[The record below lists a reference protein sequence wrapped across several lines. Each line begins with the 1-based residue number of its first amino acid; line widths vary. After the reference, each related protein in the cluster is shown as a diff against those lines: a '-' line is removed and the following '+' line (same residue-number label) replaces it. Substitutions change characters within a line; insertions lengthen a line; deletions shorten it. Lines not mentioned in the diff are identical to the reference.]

1 MGSKE
6 LLNNMCNM
14 CEKKMLEDKKLCPW
28 RRISN
33 DYCDEYENIKQYLDK
48 LEEQVST
55 LDNSVNNLLLDLD
68 IAREENNKLKMA
80 IEILKD
86 KINYYKKMLYSKE
99 CVDKN
104 LKGKH
109 SLLGLANR
117 NGQEIALNTI
127 LVILNEVLDC

>member
-68 IAREENNKLKMA
+68 IAKEENNKLKKV
-80 IEILKD
+80 IEILND
-86 KINYYKKMLYSKE
+86 SLEFEVDLYNHNLITCLGTIAIINA
-99 CVDKN
+99 D
-104 LKGKH
+104 
-109 SLLGLANR
+109 
-117 NGQEIALNTI
+117 INTI
-127 LVILNEVLDC
+127 NDLELLSEVLDC

>member
-55 LDNSVNNLLLDLD
+55 LDNSVNNLALDLD
-68 IAREENNKLKMA
+68 IAREENNKLKKL
-80 IEILKD
+80 IKFLGEQ
-86 KINYYKKMLYSKE
+86 
-99 CVDKN
+99 
-104 LKGKH
+104 
-109 SLLGLANR
+109 LGLVFDLDNYDLITCL
-117 NGQEIALNTI
+117 GTIAIINADINMIKDLE
-127 LVILNEVLDC
+127 LLKEVLDC

>member
-14 CEKKMLEDKKLCPW
+14 CEKKMLEDKKLCLW

-68 IAREENNKLKMA
+68 IAKEENNKLKKV
-80 IEILKD
+80 IEILND
-86 KINYYKKMLYSKE
+86 SLEFEVDLYNHNLITCLGTIAIINA
-99 CVDKN
+99 D
-104 LKGKH
+104 
-109 SLLGLANR
+109 
-117 NGQEIALNTI
+117 INTI
-127 LVILNEVLDC
+127 KDLELLSEVLDC